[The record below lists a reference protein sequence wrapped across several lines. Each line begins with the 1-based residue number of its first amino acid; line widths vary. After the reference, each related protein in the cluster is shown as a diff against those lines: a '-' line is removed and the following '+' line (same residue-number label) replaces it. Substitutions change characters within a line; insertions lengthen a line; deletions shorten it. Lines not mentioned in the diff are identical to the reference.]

1 VEEARR
7 VLARLERIDE
17 LERRL
22 LAEVRALVAE
32 GERWAAAEGPGAEPA
47 AAALARC
54 RAILECEPSPHRHQ
68 LLPER

>member
-22 LAEVRALVAE
+22 LAEVRALVRE
-32 GERWAAAEGPGAEPA
+32 GERWAEAEGEGAEAA
-47 AAALARC
+47 AAALERC
-54 RAILECEPSPHRHQ
+54 RRILARG
-68 LLPER
+68 